1 MVIADPSSW
10 KENAFQN
17 KGPKYDKIVELIA
30 ALNKLIEAP
39 VSGSYSGITTSFTN
53 GEAGSLSFG
62 DFVYVSAAETVKL
75 ADANGTLT
83 YPCIGMTVETI
94 ATTATGKILLLGVV
108 YNTAWNWT
116 VGAGINN
123 TLYLSTTA
131 GDVQISPPSLT
142 TEKVQV
148 VGQII
153 HADKILLSPSLD
165 VLEVV

>member
-1 MVIADPSSW
+1 
-10 KENAFQN
+10 
-17 KGPKYDKIVELIA
+17 
-30 ALNKLIEAP
+30 
-39 VSGSYSGITTSFTN
+39 
-53 GEAGSLSFG
+53 
-62 DFVYVSAAETVKL
+62 
-75 ADANGTLT
+75 
-83 YPCIGMTVETI
+83 MTVETI